1 MRERPPCTRGLTL
14 DVHQV
19 HIRVMDTTSKTKLD
33 LWMGDSRDDNW
44 LAQVIGCTRSQASR
58 IRRAKSRPSLAG
70 AVAVEKATR
79 GKVKAADLLV
89 IESAANDTASQE
101 RAA

>member
-1 MRERPPCTRGLTL
+1 MEAKP
-14 DVHQV
+14 
-19 HIRVMDTTSKTKLD
+19 KTKLD

-70 AVAVEKATR
+70 AVAVEKATK
-79 GKVKAADLLV
+79 GKVKAADLLNPPT
-89 IESAANDTASQE
+89 AANDAQAVE